1 MRKIFPA
8 ALLISILLVCTING
22 FSEEKSTHVSEA
34 FKYSAQAAKNLIY
47 SIGHSAAAS
56 GQIVSAVASTPFAVV
71 GTVSRAVG
79 QVSTKTGTILIDI
92 AKLEPGQSLEISDET
107 ITSIRPDEA
116 LMKQN
121 GN

>member
-1 MRKIFPA
+1 MRIIFPA
-8 ALLISILLVCTING
+8 ALLISILLVDSVNG
-22 FSEEKSTHVSEA
+22 FSEEKSTNVIEA
-34 FKYSAQAAKNLIY
+34 FRYSNQAARNIIY
-47 SIGHSAAAS
+47 SVGHSAAAS
-56 GQIVSAVASTPFAVV
+56 GQIVSAVASKPFAVV

-79 QVSTKTGTILIDI
+79 EVSTKTGTILINI
-92 AKLEPGQSLEISDET
+92 ATLEPGQSLEISDET